1 MVDVVVQSLLLP
13 KDMADLRSMRQHK
26 VFLGLKRDL
35 AKVSLFLSS
44 FLSLSLSLS
53 LSLLNCTSL
62 PFQAIQATF
71 KAEEMVNYSHRK
83 LKEEEGRQIAAL
95 NAFHMAEKSNQELK
109 SKLIEE
115 ERERK
120 SAATALD
127 SAKRKIK
134 GQHVLLHNVE
144 DQLATSK
151 KHTIAL
157 KFFFGGG
164 RKKPRIKQRRPGKRQ
179 RKLGRRPSSK
189 GMT

>member
-1 MVDVVVQSLLLP
+1 
-13 KDMADLRSMRQHK
+13 MADLRSMRQHK

-35 AKVSLFLSS
+35 AMVSLFLSS
-44 FLSLSLSLS
+44 FLS

-179 RKLGRRPSSK
+179 RKLRRRPSSK